1 MNIKEITVQANP
13 ESLIVLDKNYSQIV
27 YSNEKPV
34 SSGIDEGL
42 KELFKFNWLQQ
53 ISNIVNI
60 L

>member
-1 MNIKEITVQANP
+1 MKEITVQANP

-42 KELFKFNWLQQ
+42 KELFKFN
-53 ISNIVNI
+53 
-60 L
+60 

>member
-42 KELFKFNWLQQ
+42 KRIIQ
-53 ISNIVNI
+53 I
-60 L
+60 